1 MSGMA
6 SLACARCGFRLDP
19 GSRFC
24 SSCGQPAAAATP
36 ARAASPGASAAYA
49 LKLVP
54 IRHDG
59 QAGPPQRV
67 GTGGIVC
74 GRTEGDLRFEQ
85 DGSVSPRHAR
95 FTSRPGGVEVED
107 LGSLNGTFVRVRSA
121 RPLVAG
127 DEVRLGRQLLR
138 LEPMPRRADA
148 GLTRPWGGID
158 PGHRVRLVQLLDGGG
173 VGEIFPLRN
182 GENVVGRE
190 AGQVV
195 FPFDRYV
202 SAVHARFDV
211 AARAVLL
218 VDMGSS
224 NGTFV
229 RLTAPALL
237 SAGDQVL
244 VGMQLVRVE

>member
-1 MSGMA
+1 MA

-24 SSCGQPAAAATP
+24 SSCGQAVAETP
-36 ARAASPGASAAYA
+36 PVRPASPGASAAQA

-59 QAGPPQRV
+59 QAGVSLPV
-67 GTGGIVC
+67 GAGGIVC
-74 GRTEGDLRFEQ
+74 GRTEGELRFEQ
-85 DGSVSPRHAR
+85 DGTVSPRHAR
-95 FTSRPGGVEVED
+95 FTTRPGGVEVED

-138 LEPMPRRADA
+138 LELMPRRADT
-148 GLTRPWGGID
+148 GLTRPWGGVD
-158 PGHRVRLVQLLDGGG
+158 PGHRVRVVQLLDGGG
-173 VGEIFPLRN
+173 VGEIFPLRD
-182 GENVVGRE
+182 GENLVGRE
-190 AGQVV
+190 AGQVA

-202 SAVHARFDV
+202 SARHARFDV
-211 AARAVLL
+211 TARAVLL

-237 SAGDQVL
+237 AAGDQVL